1 MSSERFMSQSRRAVI
16 TGCGALTPIGND
28 AQTVWTSLSQGR
40 SAVGPISAFDASK
53 LPCRIAGEVKDFVA
67 RKHLDN
73 KNEIEKAMGK
83 SLKLMARTIQ
93 LGLIAA
99 KYAMKDAN
107 LARGQYDP
115 TRFGIIFGSSLIAI
129 ELDDI
134 VQASQAALN
143 NPEMRVD
150 MLAWG
155 EKGIETIEPTWMLKY
170 LPNMAACH
178 VSVMFDLQGPSNSIT
193 EDDVGSLNAL
203 GEAVRHIGRG
213 QADAFLVGGADSKI
227 SYLSQAR
234 HALFLPLSRRNDDPA
249 GACRP
254 FDRHHDGMVFGEGAT
269 VLVVEELEHA
279 RKRGAKIMAEI
290 VGFAS
295 AFDAKRDGSGLARA
309 IRQAMKEAGIGPDD
323 LDHVN
328 GHGSAVPEMDRI
340 EAKGIRLA
348 LGPATDR
355 VPVFASKGYTGNL
368 GPASGVTE
376 IGFELIAQANGLLP
390 PTINHQERDPDCPIL
405 VHARELRPIS
415 RAYALKIGFT
425 DLGQCAA
432 VVLRKWSEPVAA

>member
-1 MSSERFMSQSRRAVI
+1 MSQTRRAVI

-28 AQTVWTSLSQGR
+28 ALAIWASLSQGR

-53 LPCRIAGEVKDFVA
+53 LPCGMAGEVKDFVA

-73 KNEIEKAMGK
+73 KNEIERAMGK

-99 KYAMKDAN
+99 KYAMKDAG
-107 LARGQYDP
+107 LARGQFDP
-115 TRFGIIFGSSLIAI
+115 TRFGIVFGSSLIAI
-129 ELDDI
+129 EMDEI
-134 VQASQAALN
+134 VQASQAALD
-143 NPEMRVD
+143 NPEKEPD
-150 MLAWG
+150 LLAWG
-155 EKGIETIEPTWMLKY
+155 EKGLETIEPTWMLKY

-178 VSVMFDLQGPSNSIT
+178 VSVMYDLQGPSNSIT
-193 EDDVGSLNAL
+193 ENDVGSLNAL
-203 GEAVRHIGRG
+203 GEAVRHIGRR

-234 HALFLPLSRRNDDPA
+234 HALFMPLSRRNDEPA
-249 GACRP
+249 RACRP
-254 FDRHHDGMVFGEGAT
+254 FDRDRDGMVFGEGAA

-279 RKRGAKIMAEI
+279 RKRGAKIAAEI
-290 VGFAS
+290 LGFAS
-295 AFDAKRDGSGLARA
+295 AFDARRDGAGLGRA
-309 IRQAMKEAGIGPDD
+309 IAQALNEAGIEPDD

-328 GHGSAVPEMDRI
+328 AHGCGVPEWDRI
-340 EAKGIRLA
+340 EAAGIRLA
-348 LGPATDR
+348 LGPAADR

-376 IGFELIAQANGLLP
+376 IGFELVAAAQGMLP
-390 PTINHQERDPDCPIL
+390 PSINHEQPDPACPIL
-405 VHARELRPIS
+405 VHAQGLRPIT
-415 RAYALKIGFT
+415 RPYVLKIGMT

-432 VVLRKWSEPVAA
+432 VVLRKWSEPLAA